1 MRSWEIYS
9 VVWFLESLHSYL
21 LRKTSSIF
29 YQLKTLGFLLMLVGW
44 LWDRGDWALAARDAS
59 SGAFNS
65 S

>member
-1 MRSWEIYS
+1 M
-9 VVWFLESLHSYL
+9 VWFLESLHSYL

-44 LWDRGDWALAARDAS
+44 LWDRGDRALAARDAS